1 MSVHPRNTQTNRYP
15 LFHEIFGNTKESTVL
30 DFGGSSGNLLY
41 FSNGNIKEENYTCID
56 IVENAIMQGR
66 AEFSN
71 AEFIHN
77 NRYNWM
83 YNHAGNRELKFPN
96 VNKNQDYIW
105 AYSVFSHTDL
115 DEFIQTIK
123 WFTTFNFK
131 KIAVS
136 FLTFN
141 EMLVWAYNKRYSE
154 YGECVDIKKYHNTT
168 CYNTMYLFDNNKV
181 TFDNSTLA
189 NINCK
194 YLLTFYNTNWL
205 IERLAQEGLNINIV
219 YPGDGYVPFLYMEKK

>member
-1 MSVHPRNTQTNRYP
+1 MSVHPRNLETNRYP
-15 LFHEIFGNTKESTVL
+15 LFKEIFGDAAINTVL

-41 FSNGNIKEENYTCID
+41 FSDGGIKEENYTCVD
-56 IVENAIMQGR
+56 IVENAITKGK

-71 AEFIHN
+71 AKFIHN
-77 NRYNWM
+77 DRYNWM
-83 YNHAGNRELKFPN
+83 YNHSGNKDLIFPN
-96 VNKNQDYIW
+96 VNNNQDYIW

-168 CYNTMYLFDNNKV
+168 YYNIMYLFDNNKL
-181 TFDNSTLA
+181 TFNNSTLG

-205 IERLAQEGLNINIV
+205 IERFAQEGLNINIV
-219 YPGDGYVPFLYMEKK
+219 YPGNGYVPFLYMEK

>member
-1 MSVHPRNTQTNRYP
+1 MSIHPRTVETNRYP
-15 LFHEIFGNTKESTVL
+15 IFKEIFGNTEDATVL

-41 FSNGNIKEENYTCID
+41 FSEGNIKEENYTCID
-56 IVENAIMQGR
+56 IVETAIMQGK

-71 AEFIHN
+71 AKFIHN

-83 YNHAGNRELKFPN
+83 YNHSGNKDLIFPT

-141 EMLVWAYNKRYSE
+141 EMLAWAYNKRYNE
-154 YGECVDIKKYHNTT
+154 YGKCLDIKKYLNTT
-168 CYNTMYLFDNNKV
+168 QHNIMYLFDNNKV
-181 TFDNSTLA
+181 IFDKSTLD
-189 NINCK
+189 NINYK

-205 IERLAQEGLNINIV
+205 IERLALEGLNINIV
-219 YPGDGYVPFLYMEKK
+219 YPGNGYVPFLYMEKK